1 MIGGELGMK
10 VQRIR
15 LREYH
20 GTHDI
25 IFEEKDGS
33 FFIICGD
40 NDAKTLFKDA
50 LENIEDYE
58 NVLKQISKT

>member
-1 MIGGELGMK
+1 MYPIN
-10 VQRIR
+10 VI
-15 LREYH
+15 
-20 GTHDI
+20 
-25 IFEEKDGS
+25 EEKDGS